1 MFRIFLRN
9 FKCNIQNCFKKSLGD
24 RVTGDPKSNVDG
36 SIIDKF
42 KNHVEKNESSSDSL
56 KDANNSNND
65 GENPGEYSLNGRP
78 TDHRRSGDNL
88 TPKEKMLDQDNLRGN
103 LRDLQVMDVE
113 NALLLNIQRTTNRV
127 MINARRITR
136 NHARKLDKNQK
147 QWPTRQTK
155 KQCRH
160 KIH

>member
-88 TPKEKMLDQDNLRGN
+88 TPKEKMLDQDKTTEKSERPSSDGC
-103 LRDLQVMDVE
+103 RKRPPVE
-113 NALLLNIQRTTNRV
+113 QTENDKPSHDQRKKDHTKSRKKVKQESETVAHATNEET
-127 MINARRITR
+127 MSS
-136 NHARKLDKNQK
+136 
-147 QWPTRQTK
+147 
-155 KQCRH
+155 
-160 KIH
+160 